1 MSATMNEYPFSQV
14 DVFAPGPRPG
24 NPVAVV
30 HDADALTADQMQSF
44 ANWTNL
50 SETTFLLKP
59 TQPEADYRL
68 RIFTPASEFPFAGHP
83 TLGSAHAWLENGG
96 RPQRPGE
103 LVQECEVG
111 LVKISRTDSEQF
123 FEAPPLLRSGAVE
136 TEVLERAVASLGI
149 TSEQVLDSNWVDN
162 GPGWLGIRLA
172 SARQVLDLAPDFV
185 AMGRLIVG
193 VIGPYGNGG
202 PADFEVRGF
211 LPSLGIPEDSVTG
224 SLNAGLAQW
233 LIGSGAVAANYTVSQ
248 GTVLGRGGR
257 LTITSEG
264 GRIWVGGTSRTVIR
278 GSVFL

>member
-1 MSATMNEYPFSQV
+1 MSATVNEYPFSQV

-30 HDADALTADQMQSF
+30 HDADGLSTEQMQSF

-96 RPQRPGE
+96 QPQRPGE

-111 LVKISRTDSEQF
+111 LVKISRTDGEQF

-136 TEVLERAVASLGI
+136 PEVLEQAIASLGI
-149 TSEQVLDSNWVDN
+149 TPEQVLDSNWVDN

-172 SARQVLDLAPDFV
+172 SARQVLDLVPDFV
-185 AMGRLIVG
+185 AMGQLNVG

-233 LIGSGAVAANYTVSQ
+233 LIGSGAADANYTVSQ

-257 LTITSEG
+257 LTITGEG
-264 GRIWVGGTSRTVIR
+264 GSIWVGGTSRTVIR